1 MKENLASLQINDEKS
16 AGCTYCE
23 LSADVGSGR
32 SESGGGSTGGKH
44 LDVVALLGGWRLLTL
59 GGSTG
64 SELGGRTDQNLIVCF
79 FLLLTN

>member
-1 MKENLASLQINDEKS
+1 MRNEEKSGQSSNEKS

-44 LDVVALLGGWRLLTL
+44 LDGCDNVAADGGPA
-59 GGSTG
+59 
-64 SELGGRTDQNLIVCF
+64 GGRTAKNPLLPESSESF
-79 FLLLTN
+79 FL